1 METTS
6 MSMKPL
12 RIFVQSVAIITLGFL
27 TKEEYYEYILES
39 IHNGQHKQA
48 KNLFNQLPNDGM
60 TGERAQ
66 FFWWVEGNFESGL
79 EKVTHLREYFNS

>member
-1 METTS
+1 MTE
-6 MSMKPL
+6 L
-12 RIFVQSVAIITLGFL
+12 LHDFGFS

-48 KNLFNQLPNDGM
+48 KNLFKQLPNDGM
-60 TGERAQ
+60 LGEQAQ